1 MGVLTGSGF
10 LDLSILIQGVRN
22 VSKAVKALSSVP
34 HLTLGAFGMATAWIA
49 SHQAS

>member
-22 VSKAVKALSSVP
+22 VSEEVKFLSSVP
-34 HLTLGAFGMATAWIA
+34 HLALGAFGMATAWIA
-49 SHQAS
+49 SREAS